1 MFVDIHAHAYKKPQ
15 PYVDGKKWFGTP
27 KQILKR
33 YDDLEIE
40 RGVLLPLIGPEVY
53 LPQSNEEILEFAEQ
67 SDGRFIP
74 FCNVDPRAI
83 TNSPEAP
90 LAGILQYYK
99 DLGCKGIGEVMA
111 NLPFR
116 NPLVHNLFR
125 CAEEVG
131 LPLVFDIS
139 DRIDGDYGLF
149 DHVVLHQAE
158 EDPLATLAVDA
169 KGKSAAVWAA
179 IKQDLR

>member
-149 DHVVLHQAE
+149 DEVGLPQL
-158 EDPLATLAVDA
+158 DPLHHPEHGPEA
-169 KGKSAAVWAA
+169 
-179 IKQDLR
+179 